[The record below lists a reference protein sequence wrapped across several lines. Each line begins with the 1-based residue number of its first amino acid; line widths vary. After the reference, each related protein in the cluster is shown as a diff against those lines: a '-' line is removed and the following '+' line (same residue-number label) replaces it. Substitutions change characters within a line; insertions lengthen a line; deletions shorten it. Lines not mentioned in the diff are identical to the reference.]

1 MSEGSGKRAS
11 KIGGKPKIKSGG
23 TTVKLGKI
31 KTANGGSKGG
41 K

>member
-1 MSEGSGKRAS
+1 MSWYPKRGKAP
-11 KIGGKPKIKSGG
+11 KPKIKSGG
-23 TTVKLGKI
+23 STVKVGKI